1 LEDLEI
7 VIQEIAVGERTAVQ
21 IENALRK
28 FEDLLP

>member
-7 VIQEIAVGERTAVQ
+7 VIQERAVGESTAVQ
-21 IENALRK
+21 IEKALGK